1 MIIACDLDRTL
12 LPNGE
17 EPDDN
22 SLRRLYSYLTGID
35 HTLVYATGRN
45 LAMMESAYLEYD
57 LKIPD
62 YLIASV
68 GTMVYK
74 REDDGLV
81 LDPHWI
87 THVYKHHPAWN
98 REVIVSALK
107 NTEYLSLQES
117 GVQNEFKIS
126 FYASVST
133 EEKRV
138 RSDIE
143 YALQNIEGIEIIYS
157 IDPNKN
163 IGLVDILPTAATK
176 LTALEYIRTSLKK
189 EKDDVLYAGDSGNDI
204 LPLTY
209 GYKAVLVKNARE
221 EVKEEV
227 LRITREK
234 NHSDR
239 LYVATGS
246 ESEHGNYASGV
257 MEGIQYFSI
266 RK

>member
-22 SLRRLYSYLTGID
+22 SLERFYNYLKEHD

-45 LAMMESAYLEYD
+45 LRMVQDAYREFN
-57 LKIPD
+57 LKVPD

-68 GTMVYK
+68 GTMVYVNDND
-74 REDDGLV
+74 ELV
-81 LDPHWI
+81 LDPQWKE
-87 THVYKHHPAWN
+87 HVYRHHPTWN
-98 REVIVSALK
+98 AHSIISELEHVRDV
-107 NTEYLSLQES
+107 TFQEDE
-117 GVQNEFKIS
+117 VQNEFKIS
-126 FYASVST
+126 LYAPVGK
-133 EEKRV
+133 EKKEIR
-138 RSDIE
+138 
-143 YALQNIEGIEIIYS
+143 QNIVRALVDYEGVEIIYS
-157 IDPNKN
+157 VDPHKN
-163 IGLVDILPTAATK
+163 VGLIDILPTAATK

-227 LRITREK
+227 LRITREQG
-234 NHSDR
+234 HTER
-239 LYVATGS
+239 LYVAVGS
-246 ESEHGNYASGV
+246 ENEHGNYASGV
-257 MEGIQYFSI
+257 MEGIKHFSA
-266 RK
+266 R